1 MIFITSPAAI
11 GHIYK
16 KAKTLSVSPDL
27 LTFDTKLLAFSV
39 FYKFR
44 REIAIHAFGQ
54 SREIDGD
61 HFQEQ
66 LFPMI
71 DK

>member
-1 MIFITSPAAI
+1 M
-11 GHIYK
+11 K
-16 KAKTLSVSPDL
+16 KASTNMV
-27 LTFDTKLLAFSV
+27 FYYASV

-61 HFQEQ
+61 HFQEE